1 MQVGDRFEEVKLSVK
16 VVNGLKLLNSE
27 KRDDVARDKTFIKA
41 LLVGLFGVKSIKNGE
56 VDKHIVRFI
65 KGESNLVSH

>member
-1 MQVGDRFEEVKLSVK
+1 MSVR
-16 VVNGLKLLNSE
+16 VINGLKDLNSE
-27 KRDDVARDKTFIKA
+27 EKRDNLSKDKIFIKA

-65 KGESNLVSH
+65 KGKSKCFGFISH